1 MNTLEKSAI
10 TTPHKVFSQ
19 LFYPYFLT
27 NTLSIPHIGPDFL
40 DLISYYEAVT
50 KSLCHKSILQGG
62 KMEQYESNQ
71 ANTYRIRITE
81 TLDRHFTDWLGN
93 LTIIP
98 QENGE
103 TLLVGSFS
111 DQPAL
116 RGFLDQLWNLN
127 ITVITVERIENES

>member
-1 MNTLEKSAI
+1 ME
-10 TTPHKVFSQ
+10 Q
-19 LFYPYFLT
+19 
-27 NTLSIPHIGPDFL
+27 D
-40 DLISYYEAVT
+40 ET
-50 KSLCHKSILQGG
+50 KSS
-62 KMEQYESNQ
+62 
-71 ANTYRIRITE
+71 NTYRIRIKE
-81 TLDRHFTDWLGN
+81 TLDHQFNTWLDD

-103 TLLVGSFS
+103 TLLFGCFT